1 MHSLRIVALLLL
13 FRLFLLDLGNA
24 HDGWSWI
31 AVIADVVLGLIIWG
45 EREPAPRTGQDV
57 RR

>member
-13 FRLFLLDLGNA
+13 FRLFLLDIGTA
-24 HDGWSWI
+24 HDGWGWI
-31 AVIADVVLGLIIWG
+31 AVVADVVLGLVIWA
-45 EREPAPRTGQDV
+45 EREPAPRTEQDL